1 MQTYR
6 LALIGFG
13 NVGQGFA
20 EILRDRSA
28 DLARQFGAEFQIVG
42 VCTRRRGSVYDP
54 QGLDPAALLA
64 AVNSPG
70 YLESLASP
78 HRGWEPLRLI
88 RESNAGVVVEV
99 SPTDLQTGEPAITH
113 VRAALEAGKHVVTAN
128 KGPVALRYPELS
140 GLARAHGTQLGVEG
154 TVMGG
159 TPVLRMGRELLSA
172 AGIYRMQGIL
182 NGTTNYILTQMEN
195 GATYAAALAEA
206 QARGYAEADPTG
218 DVEGYD
224 PAAKVVILANL
235 FLGAALSLAQV
246 DRQGI
251 TQLTPADIEAAR
263 GAGERWKL
271 VGTVEHRDGQIT
283 ASLRPTRLPL
293 AHPLASVNGAAN
305 ALIFSTR
312 LLGEVT
318 LVGAG
323 AGRVE
328 TGFAI
333 LSDLLAI
340 HRESGG

>member
-20 EILRDRSA
+20 EILRDRGA
-28 DLARQFGAEFQIVG
+28 DLRQRFGAQFQIVG

-54 QGLDPAALLA
+54 QGLNPETLLA
-64 AVNSPG
+64 ALEAPG
-70 YLESLASP
+70 HLESLASP
-78 HRGWEPLRLI
+78 YRGWEPLRLI
-88 RESNAGVVVEV
+88 RESNADVVVEV
-99 SPTDLQTGEPAITH
+99 SPTDLHTGEPAVTH
-113 VRAALEAGKHVVTAN
+113 VRAALAAGKHVVTAN
-128 KGPVALRYPELS
+128 KGPIALRYPELS
-140 GLARAHGTQLGVEG
+140 ALARACGKELGVEG

-159 TPVLRMGRELLSA
+159 TPVLRLGQELLGA

-182 NGTTNYILTQMEN
+182 NGTTNYILTQMES

-251 TQLTPADIEAAR
+251 TQLTPAEIDAAR
-263 GAGERWKL
+263 AAGERWKL
-271 VGTVEHRDGQIT
+271 VGTVDHRDGQVT
-283 ASLRPTRLPL
+283 ASVRPTRLPMV
-293 AHPLASVNGAAN
+293 HPLASVSGAAN
-305 ALIFSTR
+305 ALTFSTW
-312 LLGEVT
+312 LLGDVT
-318 LVGAG
+318 LTGAG

-340 HRESGG
+340 HRRAAA